1 MFNRESHEVELY
13 PTWRNIVT
21 ISYGVGLYVGLN
33 AVVDF
38 AVAGIEYAMERRKEN
53 KQKREE
59 TIQE

>member
-1 MFNRESHEVELY
+1 MFNRESHEVELT

-21 ISYGVGLYVGLN
+21 ISYGVGLYVGLK

-38 AVAGIEYAMERRKEN
+38 AVAGIEHAMERRKEN